1 MFASKR
7 RTALQRTA
15 ALFETDFLRD
25 QISQEIGAGADA
37 QGMREQGMREQVAG
51 GQQIIRHSPLS
62 ILSLTSL
69 HRLMSYADVK
79 FAPLVIIGAS
89 LLIGV
94 TFALLSAQVC
104 SPYFVP
110 FFAIAG
116 AFLPFHWLDGRA
128 RTRAAAFAADYPSI
142 LLATAS
148 SIKVGLPPYLA
159 LERATRL
166 LPKSSMVRR
175 EVEKLIGQL
184 RHGVAKER
192 ALSEF
197 GATIRQPDLVLFRAA
212 FLLVL
217 EHGGKFAPTLYRLA
231 GVCRDREILM
241 CSARVSTTNMRMT
254 ANILLAVAPIVVA
267 VTAARTENFWEL
279 LVQHPIA
286 NSLASAGIVI
296 ISFSYGILRRM
307 SNFRP

>member
-1 MFASKR
+1 MFTSKR
-7 RTALQRTA
+7 SIALQRA
-15 ALFETDFLRD
+15 SALFETDFLRD
-25 QISQEIGAGADA
+25 QISQELGVQKSSA
-37 QGMREQGMREQVAG
+37 QKTSRQNISTRDVPKQALG
-51 GQQIIRHSPLS
+51 GLQTIRQSPLA
-62 ILSLTSL
+62 LV
-69 HRLMSYADVK
+69 RLLSYADVK
-79 FAPLVIIGAS
+79 IAPLVIIGMS
-89 LLIGV
+89 LFAGV
-94 TFALLSAQVC
+94 TFAVLSAQVC

-110 FFAIAG
+110 FFAVAG

-166 LPKSSMVRR
+166 LPKSSMVRI
-175 EVEKLIGQL
+175 EVEKLISQL
-184 RHGVAKER
+184 RHGIAKER

-279 LVQHPIA
+279 LVQHPVA
-286 NSLASAGIVI
+286 NALASAGIVI